1 MPDGTNGGRAE
12 IRSILGMAAMRRA
25 PEGIHCAAG
34 CAASSA
40 MSRYDRPRKDT
51 RDTVHAPVSRAVS
64 AHAVDRIGVMD
75 EGEIST

>member
-40 MSRYDRPRKDT
+40 MSRLTDHARTPATQFMRLF
-51 RDTVHAPVSRAVS
+51 HAPSVLTQS
-64 AHAVDRIGVMD
+64 IGLV
-75 EGEIST
+75 

>member
-51 RDTVHAPVSRAVS
+51 RAQFMRLFHAPSVLTQS
-64 AHAVDRIGVMD
+64 IGLV
-75 EGEIST
+75 